1 MSSAYPPFAVWSD
14 YDHSSAVII
23 ATTLCMFYWLASGI
37 IQQGIVLAH
46 NTRLT
51 WADGIFTL
59 SMVCELRLFFNVLE
73 LTEHQVAGIVQS
85 ALLLVACHFG
95 FGKSVTHLQ
104 PDNIQQAKKARS
116 PQQICTLTHDQIV
129 L

>member
-23 ATTLCMFYWLASGI
+23 ATTLCMFYWLALGI

-59 SMVCELRLFFNVLE
+59 SMVCELCLFFNVHE
-73 LTEHQVAGIVQS
+73 LTEPSGGWYCSVGTFAGCVPLWLWEICDAPTARQYPTGEEGTITAADLH
-85 ALLLVACHFG
+85 AL
-95 FGKSVTHLQ
+95 
-104 PDNIQQAKKARS
+104 P
-116 PQQICTLTHDQIV
+116 
-129 L
+129 